1 MTMTMIFSGNADNV
15 EIIIITHFL
24 TIFCDQATA
33 LLVGRQIQVVGTNHK
48 KQGGWITLESVA
60 GSVELAPLTIG
71 HYYDHHYQSLAK
83 DEKKTDIE
91 EEERIAEEK
100 VDELTD
106 SLEEKNME
114 LENKDKLLRKQDQA
128 LLELKE
134 SQREEMNDLKV
145 KLNQSLCKGV
155 DAELFNQEIISTLNP
170 DLVQAVLTS
179 VEQAKRILELEEEL
193 KVVDE
198 KEQRRDEPKKDQERV
213 KEKATET
220 LKRLR
225 EKPVEDKKTEK
236 AMKLGLNMFNIH
248 TALNLMNASGKRE
261 LEKENDIDGDRSAE
275 TLKLDENPVEPI
287 VTPNECE
294 LEEDG
299 DESEEGDHDE
309 EKERENEEEEK
320 RKAEKRESEENDQS
334 TGKEEGK
341 MGEAIKTE
349 PFILQVDEEVVEGV
363 GGEGP
368 SDVYILEERFGNIK
382 SNVDLRS
389 EEEDLKA
396 TEACLEKKR
405 LAALNQQ
412 LQAVEP
418 EPISGEKTVKMEER
432 PNEGFIWPSDVIDL
446 TEDDPQEVRMKED
459 ERRSKRE
466 GRALRLAVSLAQTK
480 LDVKLGRF
488 PHSEGGGGQD

>member
-1 MTMTMIFSGNADNV
+1 M
-15 EIIIITHFL
+15 
-24 TIFCDQATA
+24 
-33 LLVGRQIQVVGTNHK
+33 VGTNHK

-128 LLELKE
+128 VLELKE

-198 KEQRRDEPKKDQERV
+198 KEQRRDEQKKDQERV
-213 KEKATET
+213 KE
-220 LKRLR
+220 
-225 EKPVEDKKTEK
+225 
-236 AMKLGLNMFNIH
+236 
-248 TALNLMNASGKRE
+248 NASGKRE
-261 LEKENDIDGDRSAE
+261 LEKENDIDGDRSAK

-287 VTPNECE
+287 VTLNECE
-294 LEEDG
+294 LEEDE

-309 EKERENEEEEK
+309 KKEREDEEEEK

-349 PFILQVDEEVVEGV
+349 PIILRVDEEVGEGV
-363 GGEGP
+363 VGEGP
-368 SDVYILEERFGNIK
+368 LDVYVLEERFGNIK
-382 SNVDLRS
+382 SNVDLRN

-405 LAALNQQ
+405 LAALNEQIP
-412 LQAVEP
+412 AVEP

-432 PNEGFIWPSDVIDL
+432 PNEGFIWPSCVIDL

-459 ERRSKRE
+459 ERLSKRE
-466 GRALRLAVSLAQTK
+466 GRALRLAISLAQTK

-488 PHSEGGGGQD
+488 PHSEGGVKTEK